1 MESQARVE
9 EADLESLARVAARQG
24 VNLLMLVNGLTTDG
38 QMMDGVVLTNLQLN
52 RSIQREALLVDG
64 KPMDGTTM
72 DITRLTWTMYE
83 LRLGN

>member
-1 MESQARVE
+1 ME

-64 KPMDGTTM
+64 KPMDGTMM